1 LGAGVKK
8 NISKWSQREHFKTE
22 VRRYKAQAGVRRYKA
37 QAGVRRYKSAS
48 GLEGTKSP
56 PTYKYIK
63 QASFKSQYLQ
73 RSPRENRAYLEHSF
87 WLHTHPTAKC
97 EKWLLQTTPTV
108 IAFLFY

>member
-56 PTYKYIK
+56 PAYKYIK
-63 QASFKSQYLQ
+63 QALFKSQYLQ
-73 RSPRENRAYLEHSF
+73 RSPRENRAYL
-87 WLHTHPTAKC
+87 
-97 EKWLLQTTPTV
+97 
-108 IAFLFY
+108 

>member
-22 VRRYKAQAGVRRYKA
+22 VRRYKT

-56 PTYKYIK
+56 PAYKYIK
-63 QASFKSQYLQ
+63 QALFKSQYLQ
-73 RSPRENRAYLEHSF
+73 RSPRENRAYL
-87 WLHTHPTAKC
+87 
-97 EKWLLQTTPTV
+97 
-108 IAFLFY
+108 